1 MFPCLSK
8 KRKINYFHFHCR
20 ISSTLF
26 ISRFV
31 NILGVNIP
39 KQFWDYEGDD
49 VIAALRKF
57 TRGERIALLG
67 ESRFPEQFLA
77 DNTCA
82 RCRVGPD
89 RSERDVGRSAGSILL
104 DLLRDLSAR
113 RDATGRDVLVAGEAT
128 IRLTQNFE
136 YCSNFPDR
144 IPRIVAVAIR
154 SLARSHRRERDRD
167 CESRMEKWERGMTER
182 TWKGLRRPLCMGNG
196 IPLFPFLSFSLGE
209 RDRFSFNTPTPTYA
223 SARPD
228 LPGGHD
234 E

>member
-1 MFPCLSK
+1 MK
-8 KRKINYFHFHCR
+8 A
-20 ISSTLF
+20 T
-26 ISRFV
+26 
-31 NILGVNIP
+31 
-39 KQFWDYEGDD
+39 D
-49 VIAALRKF
+49 VIATLCKF
-57 TRGERIALLG
+57 TRGERIAPLG

-82 RCRVGPD
+82 RCRMGPD

-113 RDATGRDVLVAGEAT
+113 RDATGRDGTERDVLVAGEAT

-167 CESRMEKWERGMTER
+167 CESRMEKRERRMTER
-182 TWKGLRRPLCMGNG
+182 TWKGSRRPPVCMGNG
-196 IPLFPFLSFSLGE
+196 IPLFPFLSFSLDE
-209 RDRFSFNTPTPTYA
+209 RDRFSFNTPTPTYP